1 MSHHMM
7 ASVRLSWRML
17 KRDWRAG
24 ELRVLSLALIIAV
37 ASVTSVG
44 FFTDRVRLALENQ
57 ANTLLGADLVMISD
71 KAIADEL
78 RIDAEKRSLN
88 TSTSIEFPSMMI
100 TAERNQLVSIKA
112 IEPPYPLRGALRI
125 SEQRFGPDRVATTI
139 PEPGSVWV
147 DSQLFDLLG
156 VKVNDVVKIGEADLK
171 IAAILTNEPARASG
185 QFFSLAP
192 RVMLNLAD
200 IGSTELIT
208 PASRVRHRMMFAGEV
223 AAVANFRSMIEPR
236 LQMGQRLEGIEEA
249 RPEVRSALE
258 RAQRFLGLAAM
269 VSVLLAGVAVATS
282 SQRFIRRHL
291 DSCAVMRCV
300 GGSQQQI
307 LSIFMLQML
316 WLGLIAG
323 AVGCLLGFGAQFVLV
338 EIIGSL
344 ADFALPTPSLLPIL
358 FGLLTGLVT
367 QFGFA
372 LPPLLH
378 LKNVPSLRVLR
389 RDLGALPTRSISTY
403 GLGLAV
409 LSGLIVWQAGDLK
422 LGLYVLGGL
431 LVAILLLA
439 GVAFLL
445 LKVLG
450 AYRAHLFAEWRFGV
464 TNLMRRPLS
473 SVAQVIAFGLG
484 IMVLLLFSVIRDDL
498 LNEWGNSLP
507 DDAPNRFM
515 INIQPDQVAPL
526 RQFFSEQG
534 VKIPVLYP
542 MIRGRLIEI
551 DGQAVE
557 PESYEDPRAQR
568 LLERQFNLSWAE
580 QMQADNQ
587 LVAGEWWSGSDPGSD
602 QNPNS
607 DPQFSVEEGLAKTLS
622 IEVGDTLVFMIDEQ
636 RVTARVSNLR
646 TVEWDS
652 FRANFYVIAS
662 PGVLESFSSSYM
674 TGFYL
679 PEEDYLVLD
688 QMVRQFPNITVID
701 IAAVMAQV
709 RTIIERVTLAV
720 EYVFLFTLIAGL
732 LVMYAAIYATLDERI
747 RESVI
752 LRTLGAGRRRLLN
765 GVIAEFVTLGAL
777 AGMVAAIAASLLG
790 YVLAE
795 HLFQLEYQ
803 FNGWVWLIGIIG
815 GGIGVGIAGVLGTR
829 KVINYPPLQALREV

>member
-1 MSHHMM
+1 MSHRMM
-7 ASVRLSWRML
+7 ASARLSWRML

-100 TAERNQLVSIKA
+100 TKERNQLVSIKA
-112 IEPPYPLRGALRI
+112 IELPYPLRGALRI
-125 SEQRFGPDRVATTI
+125 TEQRFGPDRIAATI
-139 PEPGSVWV
+139 PEPGSVWI

-185 QFFSLAP
+185 QLFSLAP

-200 IGSTELIT
+200 IERTELIT

-223 AAVANFRSMIEPR
+223 AAVANFRGMIEPR
-236 LQMGQRLEGIEEA
+236 LQVGQRLEGIEEA

-291 DSCAVMRCV
+291 DSCAVMRCL

-338 EIIGSL
+338 GIIGSL

-409 LSGLIVWQAGDLK
+409 LSVLIVLQAGDLK

-431 LVAILLLA
+431 LMAILLLA

-450 AYRAHLFAEWRFGV
+450 ACRAHLFAEWRFGV

-526 RQFFSEQG
+526 RQFFNQQG
-534 VKIPVLYP
+534 VDVPALYP

-587 LVAGEWWSGSDPGSD
+587 LVAGEWWSGSDSD
-602 QNPNS
+602 S
-607 DPQFSVEEGLAKTLS
+607 QFSVEEGLAKTLS

-652 FRANFYVIAS
+652 FRANFFVIAS

-709 RTIIERVTLAV
+709 RIIIERVTLAV

-815 GGIGVGIAGVLGTR
+815 GGIGVGVAGVLGTR

>member
-1 MSHHMM
+1 MSHRMM
-7 ASVRLSWRML
+7 ASARLSWRML

-100 TAERNQLVSIKA
+100 TKERNQLVSIKA
-112 IEPPYPLRGALRI
+112 IELPYPLRGALRI
-125 SEQRFGPDRVATTI
+125 SEQRFGPDRIAAAI
-139 PEPGSVWV
+139 PEPGSVWI

-185 QFFSLAP
+185 QLFSLAP

-200 IGSTELIT
+200 IERTELIT

-236 LQMGQRLEGIEEA
+236 LQVGQRLEGIEEA

-291 DSCAVMRCV
+291 DSCAVMRCL

-338 EIIGSL
+338 GIIGSL

-409 LSGLIVWQAGDLK
+409 LSVLIVLQAGDLK

-431 LVAILLLA
+431 LMAILLLA

-450 AYRAHLFAEWRFGV
+450 ACRAHLFAEWRFGV

-526 RQFFSEQG
+526 RQFFNQQG
-534 VKIPVLYP
+534 VDVPALYP

-587 LVAGEWWSGSDPGSD
+587 LVAGEWWSGSDSD
-602 QNPNS
+602 S
-607 DPQFSVEEGLAKTLS
+607 QFSVEEGLAKTLS

-652 FRANFYVIAS
+652 FRANFFVIAS

-709 RTIIERVTLAV
+709 RIIIERVTLAV

-815 GGIGVGIAGVLGTR
+815 GGIGVGVAGVLGTR

>member
-1 MSHHMM
+1 MSHRMM
-7 ASVRLSWRML
+7 ASARLSWRML

-100 TAERNQLVSIKA
+100 TKERNQLVSIKA
-112 IEPPYPLRGALRI
+112 IELPYPLRGALRI
-125 SEQRFGPDRVATTI
+125 SEQRFGPDRIAATI
-139 PEPGSVWV
+139 PEPGSVWI

-185 QFFSLAP
+185 QLFSLAP

-200 IGSTELIT
+200 IERTELIT

-236 LQMGQRLEGIEEA
+236 LQVGQRLEGIEEA

-291 DSCAVMRCV
+291 DSCAVMRCL

-338 EIIGSL
+338 GIIGSL

-409 LSGLIVWQAGDLK
+409 LSVLIVLQAGDLK

-431 LVAILLLA
+431 LMAILLLA

-450 AYRAHLFAEWRFGV
+450 ACRAHLFAEWRFGV

-526 RQFFSEQG
+526 RQFFNQQG
-534 VKIPVLYP
+534 VDVPALYP

-587 LVAGEWWSGSDPGSD
+587 LVAGEWWSGSDSD
-602 QNPNS
+602 S
-607 DPQFSVEEGLAKTLS
+607 QFSVEEGLAKTLS

-652 FRANFYVIAS
+652 FRANFFVIAS

-709 RTIIERVTLAV
+709 RIIIERVTLAV

-815 GGIGVGIAGVLGTR
+815 GGIGVGVAGVLGTR

>member
-1 MSHHMM
+1 
-7 ASVRLSWRML
+7 ML
-17 KRDWRAG
+17 RRDWRAG
-24 ELRVLSLALIIAV
+24 ELTVLSLALVIAV
-37 ASVTSVG
+37 GSVTSVG

-71 KAIADEL
+71 RAISEKL
-78 RIDAEKRSLN
+78 RLDASKMALKSA
-88 TSTSIEFPSMMI
+88 TSIEFPSMMM
-100 TAERNQLVSIKA
+100 TEARNQLVSIKA
-112 IEPPYPLRGALRI
+112 VESPYPLRGELRI
-125 SEQRFGPDRVATTI
+125 AQQRFVPDRSVQTVPAL
-139 PEPGSVWV
+139 GNVWV
-147 DSQLFDLLG
+147 DAQLLDLLG
-156 VKVNDVVKIGEADLK
+156 VNVNDVVRVGEAGFK
-171 IAAILTNEPARASG
+171 ITAILTNEPARASG
-185 QFFSLAP
+185 QLFSLAP

-200 IGSTELIT
+200 VASTELIT
-208 PASRVRHRMMFAGEV
+208 PASRVRYRMMFAGEV
-223 AAVANFRSMIEPR
+223 AAVANFRAMVEPR
-236 LQMGQRLEGIEEA
+236 LQPGQRMEGIEEA

-258 RAQRFLGLAAM
+258 RARRFLGLAAM

-323 AVGCLLGFGAQFVLV
+323 AVGCLLGFGAQFILV
-338 EIIGSL
+338 GIIGSL
-344 ADFALPTPSLLPIL
+344 ADFALPTPSLLPIM

-409 LSGLIVWQAGDLK
+409 LSALIVWQAGDLK
-422 LGLYVLGGL
+422 MGLYVLGGL
-431 LVAILLLA
+431 IIALLLLA

-445 LKVLG
+445 LKILG
-450 AYRAHLFAEWRFGV
+450 AFRAHLFAEWRFGV
-464 TNLMRRPLS
+464 TNLMRRPMS

-484 IMVLLLFSVIRDDL
+484 IMVLLLFSVVRDDL

-507 DDAPNRFM
+507 DDAPNRFL
-515 INIQPDQVAPL
+515 INIQPDQVEPL
-526 RQFFSEQG
+526 TRFFSEQG
-534 VKIPVLYP
+534 LKVPTLYP
-542 MIRGRLIEI
+542 MIRGRLVEI
-551 DGQAVE
+551 GGKAVQ
-557 PESYEDPRAQR
+557 PEGYENPRAQR
-568 LLERQFNLSWAE
+568 LLERRFNLSWAA
-580 QMQADNQ
+580 QMQVDNQ
-587 LVAGEWWSGSDPGSD
+587 LIAGEWWSDSDSER
-602 QNPNS
+602 
-607 DPQFSVEEGLAKTLS
+607 QFSVEEGLAKTLA
-622 IEVGDTLVFMIDEQ
+622 IEVGDTLVFLIDEQ
-636 RVTARVSNLR
+636 RVTARVSNIR
-646 TVEWDS
+646 SVEWDS

-662 PGVLESFSSSYM
+662 PGLLEPYSSSYM
-674 TGFYL
+674 SGFYL
-679 PEEDYLVLD
+679 PENEYLVLD
-688 QMVRQFPNITVID
+688 EMVRQFPNVTVID
-701 IAAVMAQV
+701 IAAVMTQV
-709 RTIIERVTLAV
+709 RIIIERVTLAV

-732 LVMYAAIYATLDERI
+732 LVMYAAIYSTLDERI

-777 AGMVAAIAASLLG
+777 AGMVAATAASLLG
-790 YVLAE
+790 YILAV

-803 FNGWVWLIGIIG
+803 FNTWVWLIGVIG
-815 GGIGVGIAGVLGTR
+815 GGAGIGFAGVLGTR
-829 KVINYPPLQALREV
+829 KVLNYPPLLALREV